1 MRRYAIII
9 FLTALLQG
17 CASDPMHT
25 TGERRPTIAD
35 YKTVRVLSTVPLG
48 AQRIAV
54 VKASSD
60 SGFSRRRDLDH
71 AVGELK
77 KRAAKVGANALV
89 ITRRATSAEMGT
101 ASTSGG
107 GTIVTSNEV
116 EFVRGIAIWVD

>member
-25 TGERRPTIAD
+25 TGERRPAIAD

-48 AQRIAV
+48 AKRIAV

-89 ITRRATSAEMGT
+89 LTRRGPSAEMGT
-101 ASTSGG
+101 ASTSCG
-107 GTIVTSNEV
+107 GTVTPSDAV
-116 EFVRGIAIWVD
+116 EFVRGIAILIN

>member
-1 MRRYAIII
+1 M
-9 FLTALLQG
+9 
-17 CASDPMHT
+17 
-25 TGERRPTIAD
+25 
-35 YKTVRVLSTVPLG
+35 
-48 AQRIAV
+48 

-71 AVGELK
+71 TVGELK

-89 ITRRATSAEMGT
+89 ITRRATCAEMGT

>member
-101 ASTSGG
+101 ASTSGLSQPKSRSHG
-107 GTIVTSNEV
+107 RIQLH
-116 EFVRGIAIWVD
+116 